1 MILLTGLQ
9 VVADRAAACDTVK
22 LKVVADR
29 AASSDTVKRAT
40 SGR

>member
-9 VVADRAAACDTVK
+9 VVASRAAASDTVK

-29 AASSDTVKRAT
+29 AAASDTVERAP
-40 SGR
+40 SGC

>member
-1 MILLTGLQ
+1 MILLTGHQ
-9 VVADRAAACDTVK
+9 VVANRAAASDTVK

-40 SGR
+40 SGC